1 MNDRWHLVF
10 ARLTIFTFAL
20 AIMICMSLPVPAE
33 GQGYIK
39 KDSFSETMLGSR
51 AALKASAAG
60 EEQDKLYQKIRLQ
73 IMGDFPVESDWMLQ
87 DNGNNLRKWFDAGD
101 DARLEMKMIAG
112 VLAEIGSKGAKL
124 ESAFENLKQKKAAA
138 NDKQWLDLYLKAC
151 QMRRAARLA
160 RLIETG
166 QRIVFTKH
174 FNMGGSHYAYTEAQS
189 DAQAERQYK
198 PGTSLCILEM
208 DGLYG
213 TVETLIDDPKGVIR
227 DPGVSYDGKT
237 ILFSWK
243 KSDREDDYHLYE
255 MDAETRKITQ
265 ITSGLGF
272 ADYEAEYLPNDDIIF
287 NSTRCVQIV
296 DCWWTEVSNLYTCDR
311 DGRFLRRLTF
321 DQVHTNFPTI
331 LADGTVIYTR
341 WDYNDRGQLFPQPL
355 FQMNPDG
362 TAQREFYGNNSWF
375 PTTILHARGIPGT
388 NKVLA
393 IATGHHS
400 RQTGK
405 LIIIDPAKGRQENSG
420 IQLIAPVRETKAER
434 IDAYGQKGELFQ
446 YPCPL
451 SETEYLVTY
460 SPFGWAQKPTLFNIY
475 FMDIDGRR
483 ELLAAD
489 PKISCNQPIPLIPR
503 PRPHLRPQLA
513 DYRKNTGTY
522 YVQDIYAGQ
531 SLKDVPR
538 GTINKLRVVEIRF
551 RAAGVRSNRNRG
563 PAGGALV
570 STPISIDNGTWD
582 VKVVLGDA
590 RVYEDGSACFSVPAR
605 TPVYFQALDAK
616 GYVVQSMRTWSTLQP
631 GETFSCVGCHET
643 KNETPAATRK
653 PTIAMRLGPQQL
665 DRFYGPARGFSFNRE
680 IQPIL
685 DRHCIRCHNDRTKN
699 KSPRTK
705 EKPRPTIDL
714 KAARTIFGRQ
724 SEWHYTLADPGK
736 RWQKTDF
743 DISSWEKGQG
753 GFGNPGT
760 PGAKVK
766 TRWHTKDIWLR
777 RTFDLKYDVSSR
789 KLAFDLH
796 HDEDIQI
803 YINGIRVAKETG
815 HLKDY
820 EQVMLTDQALKAL
833 KTGTNVIAVHCSQT
847 GGGQYIDLGLLDVVV
862 AKGAGETIVA
872 QTTPNIPGA
881 FSLLDA
887 HNRDEKAG
895 RAWSDAY
902 LALTNGGDPSNGVV
916 RWLNAQSIPPL
927 LPPYYAGSVKSPL
940 IEMLEDGH
948 NDVKLSQEEM
958 DKIAC
963 WIDLLVPYCG
973 DYMEDNCWNEDEL
986 NKYLHFQAKRDM
998 MAVAEAQNIRQL
1010 ISPAKPAP
1018 GLLPSGEEIRNPY
1031 RNVALNP
1038 RDVQGYARSWPH
1050 ASSNSEYHNMP
1061 AFAARNTIN
1070 GRTENTGHG
1079 GKFPSW
1085 GPHKLKGLWWK
1096 VDFGRLVE
1104 IDKVTLYI
1112 RADFPHDDYWH
1123 SATIEFS
1130 DGTKESIIIRKTT
1143 GPQEFK
1149 FAKRIVSSLRFTD
1162 LVEAEPLGWCGF
1174 TEVQVWGR
1182 DVYTPASPVAA
1193 LYAP

>member
-1 MNDRWHLVF
+1 MNHQRQ
-10 ARLTIFTFAL
+10 I
-20 AIMICMSLPVPAE
+20 IS
-33 GQGYIK
+33 
-39 KDSFSETMLGSR
+39 
-51 AALKASAAG
+51 AALIAAAISCAVLICAAGPLIAKECGRHKLDAATEAWSQAMLTARQSAKASKAAG
-60 EEQDKLYQKIRLQ
+60 DDFNKLYQKIQ
-73 IMGDFPVESDWMLQ
+73 QQMMKDFPVQWDWILQ
-87 DNGNNLRKWFDAGD
+87 DSDSDLRRWFDAD
-101 DARLEMKMIAG
+101 DGTDIETKMTSR
-112 VLAEIGSKGAKL
+112 VLDEIGPKGKKL
-124 ESAFENLKQKKAAA
+124 ALELDQLKRTKTPS
-138 NDKQWLDLYLKAC
+138 NHSRCLDLYVKAC
-151 QMRRAARLA
+151 EVRRAARLA
-160 RLIETG
+160 PLLARK
-166 QRIVFTKH
+166 QKIVYTKH
-174 FNMGGSHYAYTEAQS
+174 YNMGGSHYAYTEGQS
-189 DAQAERQYK
+189 DAQAERHFQ
-198 PGTSLCILEM
+198 PGTGLCILEM

-227 DPGVSYDGKT
+227 DPGVSYDGRT

-255 MDAETRKITQ
+255 MDVSSRKIKQ
-265 ITSGLGF
+265 VTSGLGF
-272 ADYEAEYLPNDDIIF
+272 ADYEADYLPNDDIIF

-405 LIIIDPAKGRQENSG
+405 LIVIDPAKGRQENSG

-460 SPFGWAQKPTLFNIY
+460 SPFGWAQKPTLLNIY
-475 FMDIDGRR
+475 YMDIDGRR

-531 SLKDVPR
+531 SLEGVRR
-538 GTINKLRVVEIRF
+538 GMIKKLRVVEIQF
-551 RAAGVRSNRNRG
+551 RAAGVRSNRNGG

-590 RVYEDGSACFSVPAR
+590 KVYEDGSACFEVPPR
-605 TPVYFQALDAK
+605 TPVYFQALDAR

-631 GETFSCVGCHET
+631 GENFACVGCHES

-665 DRFYGPARGFSFNRE
+665 TPFYGPARGFSFNRE
-680 IQPIL
+680 IQPVL

-705 EKPRPTIDL
+705 EKPRRTIDL
-714 KAARTIFGRQ
+714 KAARANT
-724 SEWHYTLADPGK
+724 
-736 RWQKTDF
+736 
-743 DISSWEKGQG
+743 
-753 GFGNPGT
+753 
-760 PGAKVK
+760 
-766 TRWHTKDIWLR
+766 
-777 RTFDLKYDVSSR
+777 
-789 KLAFDLH
+789 
-796 HDEDIQI
+796 
-803 YINGIRVAKETG
+803 
-815 HLKDY
+815 
-820 EQVMLTDQALKAL
+820 
-833 KTGTNVIAVHCSQT
+833 
-847 GGGQYIDLGLLDVVV
+847 
-862 AKGAGETIVA
+862 
-872 QTTPNIPGA
+872 PGA

-998 MAVAEAQNIRQL
+998 MAVAEAQNIRRL

-1061 AFAARNTIN
+1061 AFAARNAIN

-1085 GPHKLKGLWWK
+1085 GPDKLKGLWWK

-1130 DGTKESIIIRKTT
+1130 DGTKESITIKKTA

-1149 FAKRIVSSLRFTD
+1149 FDKRIVSSLRFTD